1 MNKERRDAICNDL
14 LLRRPKGDEG
24 IEPTFEE
31 YEEWCYDAHKDKKY
45 IRCHH
50 EGWGYTPETLFQ
62 LGFEGLGDVLR
73 YVLQTHYNVTSEWE
87 LSSGQKAG
95 ATRKS
100 KRIWTRIQDSIRKIQ
115 REGRPGV
122 YRITNGYY
130 SQAIGTVYAT
140 DHEDALKLA
149 HMFYGY
155 LLNDEDSRVK
165 TTFVKMGGIEEIQ
178 SANQKVIEE
187 IQNEVE
193 RTEAR
198 IKQQQEEIARKR
210 MQVDAIQMLQMHT
223 LSQMTRYEPSELL
236 EEDTRAV

>member
-1 MNKERRDAICNDL
+1 MNKDRRDAICKDL

-24 IEPTFEE
+24 IDPVFEE
-31 YEEWCYDAHKDKKY
+31 YEEYCYDARKHKKY
-45 IRCHH
+45 IRCQH

-62 LGFEGLGDVLR
+62 LGFTSYGEVQGWVLR
-73 YVLQTHYNVTSEWE
+73 EHYDVTNEWD
-87 LSSGQKAG
+87 LSSGQNAG

-100 KRIWTRIQDSIRKIQ
+100 TRIWHRIQDSVRKIQ
-115 REGRPGV
+115 REGRPGG
-122 YRITNGYY
+122 YKISNGYY
-130 SQAIGTVYAT
+130 SKAIGTVFAT
-140 DHEDALKLA
+140 DHEDAIKLA
-149 HMFYGY
+149 LMFYGY
-155 LLNDEDSRVK
+155 LLADDDSGIK
-165 TTFVKMGGIEEIQ
+165 TTFIKMGGIEEIQ

-198 IKQQQEEIARKR
+198 IKQQQDEIARKR